1 MKSWPFSK
9 AGKDTLNA
17 RQYFNLM
24 SFIINVSISL
34 FALSDHLVEIAEGQR
49 KSSTSQL
56 AVPRA
61 DVKEPSPLFKDGY
74 FLQAFEGDFFFF
86 FVSSELCYRCRTAF
100 GTVLVIIMD
109 ASIIFVFPPLVD
121 N

>member
-1 MKSWPFSK
+1 M
-9 AGKDTLNA
+9 NA
-17 RQYFNLM
+17 RQYFNWM

-56 AVPRA
+56 AVSRA

-86 FVSSELCYRCRTAF
+86 LCLVSCAVDAGLPLELY
-100 GTVLVIIMD
+100 
-109 ASIIFVFPPLVD
+109 
-121 N
+121 